1 MRDSRGPGDGRYQLE
16 RSLSRA
22 ESFAT
27 LTRTLAELHFG
38 WDFARSNDSLEA
50 SHVELFDAD
59 GGVVGAGSGKG
70 ENHRLGALAEA
81 LEHGLLEAEAKT
93 GGPLPGKLVSE
104 VAAQPEFSK
113 DYYLRRL
120 SEAKDAPVRVQA
132 FASLADA
139 RATAMVPLA
148 YTNPFVGVV
157 PDSTESEIKR
167 YSTNSG
173 TSLGLNFYDA
183 YLHGLNE
190 AVERHCLSLLFLEL
204 MGFDM
209 GVRWSLIEDAR
220 VQRKRSLITE
230 RFGGEVLTVGCETGF
245 STYFS
250 ASFLIGAPEEEF
262 VLTPIGSGCSF
273 YPELALSRSVDELAQ
288 CVELSNDED
297 REEDR
302 RSLQAAQE
310 LTKLRAIMRVSEEG
324 LSRLVSVPRAL
335 PRRERLTTGEQS
347 RLVTRRLTMVG
358 YSPLYRTM
366 TKLAS
371 GVQITQVFVPGLERF
386 NLIRSGNFV
395 APQSEMR
402 QK

>member
-1 MRDSRGPGDGRYQLE
+1 MKDSRGPGTGPYQLE
-16 RSLSRA
+16 RSLSQE
-22 ESFAT
+22 ESFAA
-27 LTRTLAELHFG
+27 LTRTLAKLG
-38 WDFARSNDSLEA
+38 ISWDFARANDSMEA

-81 LEHGLLEAEAKT
+81 LEHGLLEAEAKN
-93 GGPLPGKLVSE
+93 GDPLPEKMVSE
-104 VAAQPEFSK
+104 VAAQPEFSM

-120 SEAKDAPVRVQA
+120 SEAKDASVRVQA
-132 FASLADA
+132 FASLADP
-139 RATAMVPLA
+139 REVAMVPLA
-148 YTNPFVGVV
+148 YTNPFVAVV
-157 PDSTESEIKR
+157 PNSAESEIKR

-173 TSLGLNFYDA
+173 TSLGLSFYDA

-190 AVERHCLSLLFLEL
+190 AVERHYLSLLFLEL
-204 MGFDM
+204 MGFKT
-209 GVRWSLIEDAR
+209 GVRWSFMEDER
-220 VQRKRSLITE
+220 VQRKQSRITE
-230 RFGGEVLTVGCETGF
+230 SFGGEVLTVGCETEF
-245 STYFS
+245 SVHFS
-250 ASFLIGAPEEEF
+250 ASFLIGVPEEEF

-297 REEDR
+297 RADDR

-324 LSRLVSVPRAL
+324 LSRLVSAPRAL
-335 PRRERLTTGEQS
+335 PRRERLTTEEQS

-386 NLIRSGNFV
+386 NLIRSGNLV

-402 QK
+402 KK